1 VVPLAARPQLSPMR
15 PMEEAEEAAEAVEA
29 VKSPNQGQEDSLLAS
44 ESEWNSPPQ
53 KGAPQED
60 SPQKEWEYVD
70 DGGAQQGPF
79 SQAKLRSWVMS
90 GLLGRGHRVWPVGAA
105 EARPISDWAEL
116 GRGSEQ
122 EAVAE
127 EAREAVH
134 TDIGCDVCDVCPI
147 VGTRYRKL
155 PASEADTD
163 LCPACF
169 CELPS
174 AQQRAYEALDEPLAD
189 AGGGGTL
196 PSNVR
201 RIAASEVCE
210 GDLLDVKFPGGTFY
224 QGEVPPA
231 RFEHAIF

>member
-1 VVPLAARPQLSPMR
+1 
-15 PMEEAEEAAEAVEA
+15 MEEAEEAPEAAEA
-29 VKSPNQGQEDSLLAS
+29 VKSPNQGQEDSLFAS

-53 KGAPQED
+53 KGARQEDSPQMERRRKTRHSD
-60 SPQKEWEYVD
+60 SPQKEWVYVD
-70 DGGAQQGPF
+70 DDGAQQGPF
-79 SQAKLRSWVMS
+79 SQAKLRSWVVR
-90 GLLGRGHRVWPVGAA
+90 GLLGRGHMAWPVGAA

-201 RIAASEVCE
+201 RIAAREVCE
-210 GDLLDVKFPGGTFY
+210 GDLLNVKFPGGTFY

-231 RFEHAIF
+231 RFEHGIS